1 MKLSDRIWLTK
12 KCRMEAESRFNR
24 YDNFS
29 KFLITYYSAFIL
41 ILSLYDIINTTVEYN
56 ISIVSAS
63 MLILIVSLIITSMRF
78 KERSLAHKQCYIKLD
93 ELQQEIA
100 KNENDDQ
107 IESEVF
113 KKYNDVLNLTEN
125 HSEYDYF
132 KVKYYDKSKEEY
144 LTISRKELLKMCI
157 RWIIM
162 FLSAIIIVTLPLIIW
177 FYDK

>member
-24 YDNFS
+24 YDYFS

-41 ILSLYDIINTTVEYN
+41 ILSLYDIIDNNVEYN

-63 MLILIVSLIITSMRF
+63 MLILIISLIITSMRF
-78 KERSLAHKQCYIKLD
+78 KERSLSYKQCYIKLD
-93 ELQQEIA
+93 ELQQEIT
-100 KNENDDQ
+100 KNEQD
-107 IESEVF
+107 EKLVSEVF

-132 KVKYYDKSKEEY
+132 KVKYFDKSKEDY
-144 LTISRKELLKMCI
+144 LSLSHKELFRMLL
-157 RWIIM
+157 RWVFM
-162 FLSAIIIVTLPLIIW
+162 YLSAITIISLPLMIILL
-177 FYDK
+177 

>member
-24 YDNFS
+24 YDYFS

-41 ILSLYDIINTTVEYN
+41 ILSLYDIIDNNIEYN

-63 MLILIVSLIITSMRF
+63 MLILIISLIITSMRF
-78 KERSLAHKQCYIKLD
+78 KERSLSYKQCYIKLD

-100 KNENDDQ
+100 KNEQDDKLA
-107 IESEVF
+107 SDVF

-125 HSEYDYF
+125 HSEYDYY

-144 LTISRKELLKMCI
+144 LSLSVKEIFKMFI
-157 RWIIM
+157 RWVFM
-162 FLSAIIIVTLPLIIW
+162 YLSAIIIIGLPLIIL
-177 FYDK
+177 FFDK